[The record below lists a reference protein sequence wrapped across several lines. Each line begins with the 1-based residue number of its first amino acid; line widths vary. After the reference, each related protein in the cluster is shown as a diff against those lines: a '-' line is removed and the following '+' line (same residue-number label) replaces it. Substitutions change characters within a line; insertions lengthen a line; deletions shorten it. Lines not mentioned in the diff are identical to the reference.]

1 MIPHDCHGDN
11 EMAKDTATIA
21 LLGDV
26 SIADFSKAVAHFKTM
41 IESLSSEVANA
52 AKIQW
57 ELESLEVSS
66 AIVTVRGIPSVDD
79 DIAVAEVLDAYER
92 VGYAAQRGVESTYS
106 LRVNNAARGLCGL
119 INGHV
124 SSIRFETEDAD
135 IEVISPIGSANGH
148 GVVGVPREAIGT
160 IRGRAQSMSN
170 RGTLRF
176 TVYDEN
182 DDHAIAC
189 YLREGLEEKMRLA
202 WGQMC
207 VISGTVRRSASGKVS
222 TVRDV
227 VDVVILDEH
236 HNDSWRDAIGCA
248 PALAGSI
255 SVEEAIRRGRD
266 G

>member
-1 MIPHDCHGDN
+1 MV
-11 EMAKDTATIA
+11 KDTATIA
-21 LLGDV
+21 LNGEV
-26 SIADFSKAVAHFKTM
+26 SISDFSKAVAHFKTI
-41 IESLSSEVANA
+41 IETLSSEVANA

-57 ELESLEVSS
+57 ELDALEVSS
-66 AIVTVRGIPSVDD
+66 AIVTVRGIPSVDNS
-79 DIAVAEVLDAYER
+79 DIAVVEVLNAYER
-92 VGYAAQRGVESTYS
+92 VGYAAQRGVESNYGS
-106 LRVNNAARGLCGL
+106 RVNTAARRLCGL

-135 IEVISPIGSANGH
+135 IEVISPIGIANGH
-148 GVVGVPREAIGT
+148 GIVGAPREAIGT

-176 TVYDEN
+176 TVYEEN

-236 HNDSWRDAIGCA
+236 HDDSWRDAIGCA

>member
-1 MIPHDCHGDN
+1 
-11 EMAKDTATIA
+11 MAKDTATIA
-21 LLGDV
+21 LNGEV
-26 SIADFSKAVAHFKTM
+26 SIADFAKAVAHFKTM
-41 IESLSSEVANA
+41 IEALSSEVANA

-57 ELESLEVSS
+57 ELDALEVSS
-66 AIVTVRGIPSVDD
+66 AIVTVRGIPSVGDN
-79 DIAVAEVLDAYER
+79 DIAVVEVLDAYER

-135 IEVISPIGSANGH
+135 IEVISPIGNTTGH
-148 GVVGVPREAIGT
+148 GVVGVPKESIGT

-207 VISGTVRRSASGKVS
+207 AISGTIRRSASGKVS

-227 VDVVILDEH
+227 VDVVVFDEH
-236 HNDSWRDAIGCA
+236 HSGSWRDAIGCA

-255 SVEEAIRRGRD
+255 SIEEAIRRGRD